1 MKNPSQTTKYNSL
14 IKSRTDN
21 QYKNLFKTI
30 ESRSIS
36 QQAKKSTLNLY

>member
-1 MKNPSQTTKYNSL
+1 MKDPSQTTKYNSL

-21 QYKNLFKTI
+21 QYKNLFKTF